1 MEQCPSNKPKSTPVF
16 LVVFHL
22 LAATLS
28 LQALHRKNASQTST
42 VAKLTAGSNS
52 YSGPGDLAT
61 FNDTDSV
68 SGYLEGK
75 LLGGN
80 RRLCCVSVGRLSD
93 RNWTPSSGM
102 EYAISPSLTVKG

>member
-1 MEQCPSNKPKSTPVF
+1 MNKSKHLYVIWNSVLSNKPKSIPVF

-42 VAKLTAGSNS
+42 VVKLTAGSNS
-52 YSGPGDLAT
+52 YPGPGDLAT
-61 FNDTDSV
+61 FNDTDSG

-102 EYAISPSLTVKG
+102 E